1 MPDYNDRIH
10 EGRISVTEK
19 PVRVRIAPSPTG
31 YFHVGSARTALF
43 NWLFAR
49 HHGGKFIVRIEDT
62 DRTRFNPEAVADLTA
77 SLRWLGLDWDEGP
90 EVGGD
95 HGPYV
100 QSERL
105 DLYHHYA
112 DWLVREGHAYKC
124 YCSPERLEA
133 LREEQRRNKQQ
144 IGYDRHCRTLTAA
157 QRAESEAQGITPV
170 IRLKAP
176 LEGQTTFHDVVYG
189 TITVENETLEDLI
202 LLKSDGFPT
211 YHLAV
216 VVDDHLMAIS
226 HIMRG
231 DEWLPTVPQRI
242 HIYNA
247 FGWEIP
253 VYAHLPLILAPSGK
267 GKLSKRH
274 GGVEVRE
281 FRRQGY
287 LPEAM
292 VNYLARVGWSYDD
305 QTEIFSREELIR
317 YFDLSG
323 INNSPARFSYER
335 LEWMNGYYIRQL
347 DAADLARRLVPFM
360 AQAGFQ
366 VTAADLSP
374 IVPLIQERL
383 KTLADVVEWTDYLF
397 REQIEYDPGLL
408 IARKTTAAETLAAL
422 RRAREELAALPG
434 FDTETAEPIMRTLAG
449 DLGLKVGQLFGMIRV
464 AATGKTVSPPLFETL
479 GVLGRARTLERM
491 DRAIEALARLAE

>member
-1 MPDYNDRIH
+1 VLD
-10 EGRISVTEK
+10 K

-31 YFHVGSARTALF
+31 YFHIGSARTALF

-62 DRTRFNPEAVADLTA
+62 DRTRYHPEAVPDLVA

-90 EVGGD
+90 EAGGD
-95 HGPYV
+95 FGPYY

-105 DLYHHYA
+105 DLYQHYA
-112 DWLVREGHAYKC
+112 NWLVQHDHAYRC
-124 YCSPERLEA
+124 YCSPERLAA
-133 LREEQRRNKQQ
+133 LREQQRANKEDV
-144 IGYDRHCRTLTAA
+144 GYDRHCRWLTAA
-157 QRAESEAQGITPV
+157 QRAEYEAQGIVPV
-170 IRLKAP
+170 IRLKVP
-176 LEGQTTFHDVVYG
+176 IEGQTSFDDVLYG
-189 TITVENETLEDLI
+189 TITVDNQSLDDLV
-202 LLKSDGFPT
+202 LLKSDGYPT
-211 YHLAV
+211 YHLAN
-216 VVDDHLMAIS
+216 VVDDHLMEIS

-231 DEWLPTVPQRI
+231 DEWLPSVPK
-242 HIYNA
+242 HVLLYNA

-253 VYAHLPLILAPSGK
+253 AYAHLPLILAPTGQ

-305 QTEIFSREELIR
+305 KTEIFSRKELIR

-323 INNSPARFSYER
+323 VNSSAARLSYER

-347 DAADLARRLVPFM
+347 SVEDLSKRLVPFM
-360 AQAGFQ
+360 LEAGFH
-366 VTAADLSP
+366 VTAAQMQP

-383 KTLADVVEWTDYLF
+383 KTLSDVVDKAAFFF
-397 REQIEYDPGLL
+397 RDELQYDSRLL
-408 IARKTTAAETLAAL
+408 VGKKMTAHESLLAL
-422 RRAREELAALPG
+422 DRAREV
-434 FDTETAEPIMRTLAG
+434 LAG
-449 DLGLKVGQLFGMIRV
+449 LPDFQIETSEPAMRSVAEELGLKAGQLLSIIRV
-464 AATGKTVSPPLFETL
+464 AVTGDTVSPPLFETVA
-479 GVLGRARTLERM
+479 VLGRARTLTRLA
-491 DRAIEALARLAE
+491 RASEALGALVTS

>member
-1 MPDYNDRIH
+1 MSD
-10 EGRISVTEK
+10 K

-62 DRTRFNPEAVADLTA
+62 DRTRYNPQAVADTVA

-90 EVGGD
+90 EVGGSF
-95 HGPYV
+95 GPYY

-105 DLYHHYA
+105 DLYQAHA
-112 DWLVREGHAYKC
+112 DRLVEAGQAYKC
-124 YCSPERLEA
+124 YCSPERLAE
-133 LREEQRRNKQQ
+133 LREAQREKKEDV
-144 IGYDRHCRTLTAA
+144 GYDRHCRYLTSE
-157 QRAESEAQGITPV
+157 QRAEFEHQGITPV

-176 LEGQTTFHDVVYG
+176 LEGQTSFHDVLYG
-189 TITVENETLEDLI
+189 TITVENESLDDLV

-211 YHLAV
+211 YHLAN
-216 VVDDHLMAIS
+216 VVDDHLMQIS

-231 DEWLPTVPQRI
+231 DEWLPSVPK
-242 HIYNA
+242 HVLLYHA

-274 GGVEVRE
+274 GGVEVRD

-292 VNYLARVGWSYDD
+292 INYLARVGWSYDD
-305 QTEIFSREELIR
+305 KTEIFSRKELIR

-335 LEWMNGYYIRQL
+335 LEWMNGYYIRQMP
-347 DAADLARRLVPFM
+347 AGELARRLAPFL
-360 AQAGFQ
+360 AEAGYR
-366 VTAADLSP
+366 VNAAELEP
-374 IVPLIQERL
+374 IVPLIQERI
-383 KTLADVVEWTDYLF
+383 KTLSEAVGWIDFFFQEEVEY
-397 REQIEYDPGLL
+397 EAEML
-408 IARKTTAAETLAAL
+408 IGKKMSAAESLTILRQVRETLVTLPDFDADTIEQTL
-422 RRAREELAALPG
+422 RPLAEELG
-434 FDTETAEPIMRTLAG
+434 FK
-449 DLGLKVGQLFGMIRV
+449 LGPMLGVVRMAV
-464 AATGKTVSPPLFETL
+464 TGKTVAPPLFETL
-479 GVLGRARTLERM
+479 AILGQACTIARL
-491 DRAIEALARLAE
+491 DRAIQCLTSDT

>member
-1 MPDYNDRIH
+1 
-10 EGRISVTEK
+10 VTDK

-77 SLRWLGLDWDEGP
+77 SLRWLGLCWDEGP

-95 HGPYV
+95 YGPYV

-105 DLYHHYA
+105 DHYQHYA
-112 DWLVREGHAYKC
+112 DWLVAEGHAYKC
-124 YCSPERLEA
+124 YCSHERLA
-133 LREEQRRNKQQ
+133 AVREQQRNNKQQ

-157 QRAESEAQGITPV
+157 QRAEYEAQGITPV
-170 IRLKAP
+170 VRLKAP
-176 LEGQTTFHDVVYG
+176 LEGSTTFHDVVYG

-242 HIYNA
+242 HIYDA
-247 FGWEIP
+247 LGWETPI
-253 VYAHLPLILAPSGK
+253 YAHLPLILAPTGK

-274 GGVEVRE
+274 GGVEVHE

-305 QTEIFSREELIR
+305 QTEIFSLDELVT
-317 YFDLSG
+317 YFDLAG

-335 LEWMNGYYIRQL
+335 LEWMNGYHIRQL
-347 DAADLARRLVPFM
+347 EASDLAQRLVPFM
-360 AQAGFQ
+360 ADAGFQ
-366 VTAADLSP
+366 VTAADLLP
-374 IVPLIQERL
+374 IVPLIRERL
-383 KTLADVVEWTDYLF
+383 KTLADVVQWTDYLF
-397 REQIEYDPGLL
+397 KAQIEYDPGLL
-408 IARKTTAAETLAAL
+408 VPKKMTAAEALTAL
-422 RRAREELAALPG
+422 RQARVKLDILPS
-434 FDTETAEPIMRTLAG
+434 FENEIAEPIMRDLAA
-449 DLGLKVGQLFGMIRV
+449 DLGVKVGQLFGMIRV

-479 GVLGRARTLERM
+479 SVLGKARTLERV
-491 DRAIEALARLAE
+491 DEAIASLSRLAELEQ

>member
-1 MPDYNDRIH
+1 MSD
-10 EGRISVTEK
+10 K

-31 YFHVGSARTALF
+31 YFHIGSARTALF

-49 HHGGKFIVRIEDT
+49 KHGGAFIVRIEDT
-62 DRTRFNPEAVADLTA
+62 DRSRYNPEAVADLTA
-77 SLRWLGLDWDEGP
+77 SLRWLGLNWDEGP

-95 HGPYV
+95 RGPYV

-105 DLYHHYA
+105 DLYQHYA
-112 DWLVREGHAYKC
+112 DWLLAEGHAYKC
-124 YCSPERLEA
+124 YCSSERLEA
-133 LREEQRRNKQQ
+133 LREEQRKAKAQ
-144 IGYDRHCRTLTAA
+144 IGYDRHCRNLTAA
-157 QRAESEAQGITPV
+157 QRAEYEAQGVTPV
-170 IRLKAP
+170 VRLKAP

-189 TITVENETLEDLI
+189 SITVENETLEDLI

-216 VVDDHLMAIS
+216 VVDDHLMEIS

-242 HIYNA
+242 HLYRA
-247 FGWEIP
+247 FGWEPP
-253 VYAHLPLILAPSGK
+253 VYAHLPLILAPTGK

-305 QTEIFSREELIR
+305 KTEIFSREELIR
-317 YFDLSG
+317 YFDLAG

-335 LEWMNGYYIRQL
+335 LEWMNAYYIREL
-347 DAADLARRLVPFM
+347 DPDDLAGRLVPFLVG
-360 AQAGFQ
+360 AGFD
-366 VTAADLSP
+366 VTAAEVRPL
-374 IVPLIQERL
+374 VPLVQERL
-383 KTLADVVEWTDYLF
+383 KTLTDVVEWTDFFFQQELV
-397 REQIEYDPGLL
+397 YDLAQLVG
-408 IARKTTAAETLAAL
+408 KKMNAAESLAAL
-422 RRAREELAALPG
+422 QRVREA
-434 FDTETAEPIMRTLAG
+434 LAG
-449 DLGLKVGQLFGMIRV
+449 LADFEAESIDTSLRALAEELGLKVGSMLGIVRIAV
-464 AATGKTVSPPLFETL
+464 TGKAVAPPLFETL
-479 GVLGRARTLERM
+479 AILGREKSLARV
-491 DRAIEALARLAE
+491 DQGIEALASLTQ

>member
-1 MPDYNDRIH
+1 
-10 EGRISVTEK
+10 
-19 PVRVRIAPSPTG
+19 VRVRIAPSPTG

-49 HHGGKFIVRIEDT
+49 KHGGAFIVRIEDT
-62 DRTRFNPEAVADLTA
+62 DRARYNPEAVDDLIT
-77 SLRWLGLDWDEGP
+77 SLHCLGLDWDEGP
-90 EVGGD
+90 EIGGD

-105 DLYHHYA
+105 DLYQHYA
-112 DWLVREGHAYKC
+112 DRLLEEGYAYRC
-124 YCSPERLEA
+124 YCSPERLDA
-133 LREEQRRNKQQ
+133 LREEQRKAKAQ
-144 IGYDRHCRTLTAA
+144 IGYDRHCRNLTAA
-157 QRAESEAQGITPV
+157 QRAAYEAQGITPV
-170 IRLKAP
+170 VRLKAP
-176 LEGQTTFHDVVYG
+176 LEGQTTFHDEVYG

-216 VVDDHLMAIS
+216 VVDDHLMEIS

-242 HIYNA
+242 HLYRA
-247 FGWEIP
+247 LGWEPP

-305 QTEIFSREELIR
+305 KTEIFSREELIR

-335 LEWMNGYYIRQL
+335 LEWMNAYYIRHL
-347 DAADLARRLVPFM
+347 EPGDLAERLVPFV
-360 AQAGFQ
+360 ARGGFD
-366 VTAADLSP
+366 VTAGDLKP
-374 IVPLIQERL
+374 IVPLIQERI
-383 KTLADVVEWTDYLF
+383 KTLVEALDWIDFFFQDELD
-397 REQIEYDPGLL
+397 YDPGLL
-408 IARKTTAAETLAAL
+408 VAKKMDTAGSLVAL
-422 RRAREELAALPG
+422 RRARDTLAALPD
-434 FDTETAEPIMRTLAG
+434 FQAETIDPALRGLAEA
-449 DLGLKVGQLFGMIRV
+449 LGVKVGQLLGIVRV
-464 AATGKTVSPPLFETL
+464 AVTGKAVAPPLFETL
-479 GVLGRARTLERM
+479 AILGREKSLARI
-491 DRAIEALARLAE
+491 DRGIEALTTLTK